1 MNNYDLFVCH
11 RDYFLKEKFRQGGAD
26 DLLIRLFR
34 KEIIALEIS
43 HGDFNKK
50 VLFCIKKYDKENF
63 LNSIILLKKEISIN
77 FKLFKYLIIIYHSIL
92 FFKLRKISFNNCLG
106 ADPVSVFIILILRN
120 FLSIKF
126 IFFHIT
132 DFSEKRFSN
141 FFLNLIYKII
151 FKTSLKFSNII
162 TSPSKKLIKLY
173 KKRKIFFVPNS
184 PFTLPKL
191 LNYRKKNVILFLIPK
206 IDSGINLELLFEA
219 LYILKKKLD
228 DYKIII
234 TGNFF
239 NNNLRKNF
247 STLIK
252 NKGLT
257 KNIIFT
263 GFLNNEKVIN
273 KLLLKAKIGI
283 ICYKKTSLHT
293 YYDYSDSLKIRK
305 YSAYGLPIISDNF
318 TPTAREAKK
327 NKCCLIYNNESTLAE
342 YLFKLLTDKIL
353 WKKMSNNSIEWSK
366 KNSKSLFINKIL
378 KRVEFI

>member
-141 FFLNLIYKII
+141 FFLDLI
-151 FKTSLKFSNII
+151 
-162 TSPSKKLIKLY
+162 
-173 KKRKIFFVPNS
+173 
-184 PFTLPKL
+184 
-191 LNYRKKNVILFLIPK
+191 
-206 IDSGINLELLFEA
+206 
-219 LYILKKKLD
+219 
-228 DYKIII
+228 
-234 TGNFF
+234 
-239 NNNLRKNF
+239 
-247 STLIK
+247 
-252 NKGLT
+252 
-257 KNIIFT
+257 
-263 GFLNNEKVIN
+263 
-273 KLLLKAKIGI
+273 
-283 ICYKKTSLHT
+283 
-293 YYDYSDSLKIRK
+293 
-305 YSAYGLPIISDNF
+305 
-318 TPTAREAKK
+318 
-327 NKCCLIYNNESTLAE
+327 
-342 YLFKLLTDKIL
+342 
-353 WKKMSNNSIEWSK
+353 
-366 KNSKSLFINKIL
+366 
-378 KRVEFI
+378 